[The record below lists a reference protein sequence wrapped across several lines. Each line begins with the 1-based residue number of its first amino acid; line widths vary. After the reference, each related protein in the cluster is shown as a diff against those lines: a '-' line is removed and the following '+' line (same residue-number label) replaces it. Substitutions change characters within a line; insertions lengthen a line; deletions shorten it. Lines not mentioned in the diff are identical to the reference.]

1 MRRMARVVISVF
13 ILLIVLAFTV
23 RAEQKDQKEEWI
35 EYIGSICEEKQISP
49 ELVEA
54 VIERESNWNPD
65 AQNGECIGLMQVDQ
79 VIHWKRAQDMGVQSL
94 MDP

>member
-49 ELVEA
+49 E
-54 VIERESNWNPD
+54 
-65 AQNGECIGLMQVDQ
+65 
-79 VIHWKRAQDMGVQSL
+79 
-94 MDP
+94 